1 MWKLVGSRSII
12 YLHTFDAK
20 LLLWIKYYQFQRKL
34 YLFFRI
40 AIDISFQDITHRRWM
55 YIVVTEPIIYMIN
68 QQIIFLFLLQNNL
81 LMQKLHSDLAISWN
95 DFEILFCATGLE
107 VQIIQLKRNFI
118 QFNKYHTQF
127 YSQAMIQRKQTM
139 YTNYKSSLHHGKRQ
153 PADLRRHFIEII
165 GACNLV
171 TDRYLNAPF
180 VSLCWSKLP

>member
-20 LLLWIKYYQFQRKL
+20 LLLWIKCYQFQRKL

-40 AIDISFQDITHRRWM
+40 AIDISLQDITHRRWM
-55 YIVVTEPIIYMIN
+55 FFVVTAPIIYMIN
-68 QQIIFLFLLQNNL
+68 QQILFLFLLQNNL
-81 LMQKLHSDLAISWN
+81 LMQKLHSELNICQN
-95 DFEILFCATGLE
+95 DSTGLE
-107 VQIIQLKRNFI
+107 VYMIELKRNFTI
-118 QFNKYHTQF
+118 QFSKYHTQL
-127 YSQAMIQRKQTM
+127 YSQTIIQRKQTI
-139 YTNYKSSLHHGKRQ
+139 YTNYKSTLHHEKRQ